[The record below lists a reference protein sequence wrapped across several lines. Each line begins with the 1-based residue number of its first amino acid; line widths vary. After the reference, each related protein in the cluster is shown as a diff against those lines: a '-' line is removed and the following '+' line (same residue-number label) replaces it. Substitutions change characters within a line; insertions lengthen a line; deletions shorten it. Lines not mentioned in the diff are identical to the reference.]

1 MNEEQRFIS
10 FYDENSDGFY
20 ELLDG
25 VRTYLRKNNAEY
37 KKIHRKIQ
45 DIMDSNVNIQNLIED
60 EPLENGLSKG
70 ECLSLFKLI
79 LLYFDLQEIVEKEM
93 YFKGGMDAYYYFC
106 KLGIMK
112 TN

>member
-10 FYDENSDGFY
+10 FYDENSDNFY

-37 KKIHRKIQ
+37 KQIHRKIQ

-60 EPLENGLSKG
+60 APLENGLSKG
-70 ECLSLFKLI
+70 ECLSLSKLI